1 MHIYKWTHKETGKT
15 YVGQSIQD
23 PNQRRLEHI
32 AHSRHSEK
40 TYHFHNAIRKY
51 GVDAFDWEVL
61 EYALSIDELNR
72 LEVFYMN
79 KYDSIEN
86 GYNLREGGDNRLHSD
101 ESKKRMRESQK
112 KAHQRRRENGTEGGW
127 KRKDGGPMKG
137 KTCSEEHKR
146 KVGLANKGKKHSEK
160 TKTKL
165 KLALQGKTWK
175 TIDGK
180 RVWMEKE

>member
-1 MHIYKWTHKETGKT
+1 MHIYRWTHKETGKT
-15 YVGQSIQD
+15 YIGQSIQD

-51 GVDAFDWEVL
+51 GEESFEWEVL
-61 EYALSIDELNR
+61 QYASSIDELNY

-86 GYNLREGGDNRLHSD
+86 GYNLREGGNNKLHSE
-101 ESKKRMRESQK
+101 ESKKRMSEAQK
-112 KAHQRRRENGTEGGW
+112 AAHKRRRELGTDTFVKTRKTSGW
-127 KRKDGGPMKG
+127 KWTDKQKDKVKG
-137 KTCSEEHKR
+137 RDSW
-146 KVGLANKGKKHSEK
+146 NKGL
-160 TKTKL
+160 TMPNNNNL
-165 KLALQGKTWK
+165 KGKTWK
-175 TIDGK
+175 MINGT